1 MNYTFKITQLKEYT
15 IEVVASNRD
24 EALEKANEEMKD
36 IELGIV
42 ENKGNIID
50 TNIDEVSVE
59 EPLPDEENDDEDS
72 DHNGVTLT
80 PDL

>member
-1 MNYTFKITQLKEYT
+1 MIYTFKITQLKEYT
-15 IEVVASNRD
+15 IEVVANNRD

-59 EPLPDEENDDEDS
+59 EPEAENDDGDIHE
-72 DHNGVTLT
+72 VTEGNPT
-80 PDL
+80 E

>member
-15 IEVVASNRD
+15 IEVVANNRD

-59 EPLPDEENDDEDS
+59 EPEAENDDGDIHE
-72 DHNGVTLT
+72 VTEGNQE
-80 PDL
+80 

>member
-24 EALEKANEEMKD
+24 EALEKASEEMKD

-59 EPLPDEENDDEDS
+59 EPLPDEENDDGDIHE
-72 DHNGVTLT
+72 VTEGNQE
-80 PDL
+80 

>member
-1 MNYTFKITQLKEYT
+1 MNYTFKITQLKEYI
-15 IEVVASNRD
+15 IEVEAKNRD

-59 EPLPDEENDDEDS
+59 EPEEENDDGDIHEVIEG
-72 DHNGVTLT
+72 NPITE
-80 PDL
+80 